1 MDIGYIFKILL
12 SEESLMHIPNAQNLE
27 ERIDTSKNVFKTYRF
42 HNFN

>member
-12 SEESLMHIPNAQNLE
+12 FEESLMRIPNAQNLE
-27 ERIDTSKNVFKTYRF
+27 ERIDTSKNIFKRYRF